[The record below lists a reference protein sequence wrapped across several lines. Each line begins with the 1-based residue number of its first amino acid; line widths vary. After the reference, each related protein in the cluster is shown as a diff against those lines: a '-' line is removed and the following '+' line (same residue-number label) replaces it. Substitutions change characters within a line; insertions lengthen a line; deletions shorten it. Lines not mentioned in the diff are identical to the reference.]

1 MSHCIGFT
9 SRSIVSRIISAIV
22 LLTAI
27 ASPESS
33 MAKCHDLLD
42 FTATK
47 LRSSERIDFCEQ
59 FADKAVLVV
68 NTASQCGYTPQF
80 KGLEQLHKRYSERLA
95 IVGFPSNDFRQEH
108 TDLEK
113 ISDVCY
119 VNYGVTFTM
128 LEPSSVKGEAAN
140 TLFKNLA
147 KRTGE
152 QPAWN
157 FNKYLI
163 SADGSVVQHF
173 ASSVEPTSDE
183 LIEQLDK
190 LLAKP

>member
-1 MSHCIGFT
+1 MSHCIAFT
-9 SRSIVSRIISAIV
+9 PKLAVSRIIRAIV
-22 LLTAI
+22 LLAAI
-27 ASPESS
+27 ALPLSS
-33 MAKCHDLLD
+33 TAKCHDLLD

-59 FADKAVLVV
+59 FANKAVLVV
-68 NTASQCGYTPQF
+68 NTASQCGYTAQF
-80 KGLEQLHKRYSERLA
+80 KSLEQLHKRYSERLA

-108 TDLEK
+108 ADSEK

-140 TLFKNLA
+140 TLFKKLA

-152 QPAWN
+152 QPHWN

-163 SADGSVVQHF
+163 STDGSAVKHF
-173 ASSVEPTSDE
+173 ASRVEPTSDE
-183 LIEQLDK
+183 FIEQLDK
-190 LLAKP
+190 LLADP

>member
-1 MSHCIGFT
+1 MRHCIAFT
-9 SRSIVSRIISAIV
+9 PKLTGSRIIRAIV
-22 LLTAI
+22 LLAAI
-27 ASPESS
+27 ALPVSS
-33 MAKCHDLLD
+33 TAKCHELLD

-59 FADKAVLVV
+59 FAEKAVLVV

-108 TDLEK
+108 ADSEK

-128 LEPSSVKGEAAN
+128 LEPSSVIGEAAN
-140 TLFKNLA
+140 TLFKKLA

-152 QPAWN
+152 QPDWN

-163 SADGSVVQHF
+163 SVDGSAVQHF
-173 ASSVEPTSDE
+173 ASKVEPTSDE
-183 LIEQLDK
+183 FIVQLDK
-190 LLAKP
+190 LLADP

>member
-1 MSHCIGFT
+1 MIFL
-9 SRSIVSRIISAIV
+9 I
-22 LLTAI
+22 LL
-27 ASPESS
+27 SPS
-33 MAKCHDLLD
+33 CV
-42 FTATK
+42 AT
-47 LRSSERIDFCEQ
+47 ERIDFREQ
-59 FADKAVLVV
+59 FSDKAVLVV

-108 TDLEK
+108 TDFEK

-128 LEPSSVKGEAAN
+128 LEPSSVKGEVAN
-140 TLFKNLA
+140 KLFKNLA

-183 LIEQLDK
+183 FIVSVR
-190 LLAKP
+190 

>member
-1 MSHCIGFT
+1 MSHCIGF
-9 SRSIVSRIISAIV
+9 SRTPIVSRIISTTV
-22 LLTAI
+22 LLVAI
-27 ASPESS
+27 ALPVISV
-33 MAKCHDLLD
+33 AKCHDLLD

-47 LRSSERIDFCEQ
+47 LRSSDSIDFCEQ
-59 FADKAVLVV
+59 FADKAILVV

-80 KGLEQLHKRYSERLA
+80 KGLEQLHKRYSDRLA

-108 TDLEK
+108 ADSEK

-140 TLFKNLA
+140 TLFKKLA
-147 KRTGE
+147 KRTGQ

-163 SADGSVVQHF
+163 SA
-173 ASSVEPTSDE
+173 
-183 LIEQLDK
+183 
-190 LLAKP
+190 

>member
-1 MSHCIGFT
+1 MSHCIGFP

-27 ASPESS
+27 ALPESS

>member
-1 MSHCIGFT
+1 MSHCIVFT
-9 SRSIVSRIISAIV
+9 PKLTASRIIRAVVLLSAIALPV
-22 LLTAI
+22 
-27 ASPESS
+27 SS
-33 MAKCHDLLD
+33 MAKCHNLLD

-47 LRSSERIDFCEQ
+47 LRSSESIDFCEQ

-108 TDLEK
+108 ADSEK

-140 TLFKNLA
+140 TLFKKLA
-147 KRTGE
+147 RRTGE
-152 QPAWN
+152 QPDWN

-163 SADGSVVQHF
+163 STDGSAVQHF
-173 ASSVEPTSDE
+173 ASKVEPTSDE
-183 LIEQLDK
+183 FIEQLDK
-190 LLAKP
+190 LLANP

>member
-1 MSHCIGFT
+1 MSHSIGFT
-9 SRSIVSRIISAIV
+9 GTPIVRRVMSAIV
-22 LLTAI
+22 LLATI
-27 ASPESS
+27 AWPVSS
-33 MAKCHDLLD
+33 MAKCHELLD
-42 FTATK
+42 FTAAK
-47 LRSSERIDFCEQ
+47 LRSSEVIDFCEL
-59 FADKAVLVV
+59 FADKALLVV

-80 KGLEQLHKRYSERLA
+80 KDLEQLHKKYSDRLA

-108 TDLEK
+108 ADSEK

-140 TLFKNLA
+140 TLFKKLA
-147 KRTGE
+147 KRTGQ

-163 SADGSVVQHF
+163 SADGSAVQHF
-173 ASSVEPTSDE
+173 ASRVEPASDE
-183 LIEQLDK
+183 FIERLDK
-190 LLAKP
+190 LLGDL